1 MTEKTKPIYD
11 HNSIKV
17 LTELEHIRQNPGMY
31 IGETERPNHLLYEV
45 LDNSLDEANA
55 KHASLIGVFVDQKE
69 HICTIS
75 DNGRGIPITGDV
87 IVTIATKLF
96 SGGKFSKGQEGAAY
110 GIAAG
115 LHGIGLVAVTALSDW
130 VEFIVYRDNRKV
142 NYRFENAKL
151 VNKSEIDF
159 PSEKRPFSTQLS
171 FKPSK
176 KYFEKMEFDITPVRE
191 RLRIASI
198 SIPNLKLVLMEDDKK
213 EIINYDITKY
223 FNEVLMD
230 GEIKNATPMFT
241 ISNKIKDEE
250 IIIKFAWDMNN
261 GSAPKQHGCVNLLSV
276 NQGTH
281 INMVY
286 TLFRDLFVQYVKK
299 EKLGFQPNDCLV
311 GFRAITMLSLYTP
324 EYTSQTKE
332 KLSTSKAKLDTIFNG
347 LDKKLEQVLESN
359 IEVKNQLLAFFES
372 YRKSI
377 STSKSIIK
385 GGKEVSRFNQVIDSK
400 LKDCT
405 THNVDQSE
413 LFITEGS
420 SAAGGLVQC
429 RNTKYHAILALKGK
443 IPNMAGGKKDFLK
456 NKEVVEIC
464 NALGTGI
471 EPNFDLE
478 HIRYG
483 KVIFATDA
491 DADGAHITTLLMV
504 LFLKLVPGLL
514 KPGVTVYRAIMPL
527 YGAIKASKFY
537 PFYSDQELDA
547 FKKDNAT
554 IKVQRYKGLGEMNP
568 DQLKVCLLDKETRR
582 LEKIEYPDDPEEI
595 WKIMTDAESK
605 RGLIGDDEE

>member
-1 MTEKTKPIYD
+1 MTDKKEPIYD
-11 HNSIKV
+11 HNSITV
-17 LTELEHIRQNPGMY
+17 LSELQHIRQNPGMY
-31 IGETERPNHLLYEV
+31 IGETERPNHLLFEV

-87 IVTIATKLF
+87 INTIATKLF

-130 VEFIVYRDNRKV
+130 VEFIVYRDDKKV

-151 VNKSEIDF
+151 VNKSTVDS
-159 PSEKRPFSTQLS
+159 PSDKRPFATQVS
-171 FKPSK
+171 FKPGK
-176 KYFEKMEFDITPVRE
+176 KYFEKLEFDITPVRE
-191 RLRIASI
+191 RLRIASV
-198 SIPNLKLVLMEDDKK
+198 SIPHLKLILMEDDKK
-213 EIINYDITKY
+213 EVIHYDMVKY

-230 GEIKNATPMFT
+230 GETKNITPMLS

-250 IIIKFAWDMNN
+250 ITVKFAWDMNG
-261 GSAPKQHGCVNLLSV
+261 GSPAKQHGCVNLLSV

-286 TLFRDLFVQYVKK
+286 TLFRDLFVQYAKK
-299 EKLGFQPNDCLV
+299 EKLSFQPQDCFV
-311 GFRAITMLSLYTP
+311 GFRAFTMISLYTP

-332 KLSTSKAKLDTIFNG
+332 KLSTSKAKLDTLFNG
-347 LDKKLEQVLESN
+347 MDKKLEQVLETN
-359 IEVKNQLLAFFES
+359 QELKNQLLSFFES
-372 YRKSI
+372 YRKSL
-377 STSKSIIK
+377 STNKSIIK

-483 KVIFATDA
+483 KVVFATDA

-504 LFLKLVPGLL
+504 LFLKLVPGLIQ
-514 KPGVTVYRAIMPL
+514 PGVTVYRAIMPL
-527 YGAIKASKFY
+527 YGAIKAGKFY
-537 PFYSDQELDA
+537 PFYNDQELET
-547 FKKDNAT
+547 FKKDNEN

-605 RGLIGDDEE
+605 RGLIGEDGE